1 MRKLLPILLIA
12 VAANALMAGPLYYFS
27 HQASRLEE
35 FATFIF
41 SDLWISSVVISV
53 IISIIR
59 RKYLYKGIMILWT
72 LLALSAC
79 TPILFSLIGQAMNPD
94 PEVMMMQSKYDYP
107 SGKVTNT
114 EHWEYSGFGSHT
126 FVDKHFIADSV
137 DFARKEDAAFKRNGK
152 WVFFSKKGDTVMV
165 EYYSNGKLL
174 EIKTPKKSGN

>member
-94 PEVMMMQSKYDYP
+94 P
-107 SGKVTNT
+107 
-114 EHWEYSGFGSHT
+114 
-126 FVDKHFIADSV
+126 V